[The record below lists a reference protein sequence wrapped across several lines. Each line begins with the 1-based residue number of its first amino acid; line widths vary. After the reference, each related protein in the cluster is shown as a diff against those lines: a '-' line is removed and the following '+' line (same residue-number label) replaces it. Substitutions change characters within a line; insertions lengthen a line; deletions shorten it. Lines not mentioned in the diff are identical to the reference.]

1 MKISYLTFYLLVF
14 PAILCLFSLCRRVAP
29 RYARLCVALASM
41 LFLAIADRVSFGILL
56 GVVLINYHLIRG
68 MEVAP
73 HRKRLYKLIGVSL
86 SLTPLIFYKLFGGTV
101 YFDGDLAQS
110 LLLPLGLAFYSLQQ
124 VTAIVDSA
132 SGQVKPIQISDY
144 LFFSFFFATLTS
156 GPIITYKDMMGQLQQ
171 DDSSSIS
178 SYNID
183 LGVSLFILGF
193 AKKTLIAD
201 PIESMTGAL
210 LQVSNINPET
220 YYSISELLY
229 IFWGGMLSFYY
240 VFSAYSDM
248 AIGIALLFG
257 VRLPVNFNSPLKAR
271 TPQQYVM
278 SWHMS
283 FMAFVRQYVFQPVY
297 LMLKRTPI
305 KDLNTRY
312 LLAWAGAVFCS
323 FGVVGVWHAPDIVT
337 VAISLGVAITIVGV
351 ESSSLVFRRRKPAS
365 ARTPSLLSRAI
376 LLIFICLCAMK
387 FTHPDFEIVQSFTN
401 MLTHNPTLF
410 VSDRLDFLSGYLH
423 GAWIEYYSFF
433 PTLTTVNRYEIAQP
447 TLSPDLSMLHILLVT
462 LITFYCPNSMQIFG
476 LLEKNEEDNMK
487 ARWSNRMRAAIAAG
501 VLLCISLSFAN
512 NGSSFSYG
520 G

>member
-14 PAILCLFSLCRRVAP
+14 PAIFCLFSLFRKIAP
-29 RYARLCVALASM
+29 AYARLSVAFASM
-41 LFLAIADRVSFGILL
+41 LFLAFADLVSLAILL
-56 GVVLINYHLIRG
+56 AVVLINLNLIRS
-68 MEVAP
+68 MEANP
-73 HRKRLYKLIGVSL
+73 HRKKLYKLAGITVSL
-86 SLTPLIFYKLFGGTV
+86 APLIFYKLFGGKV
-101 YFDGDLAQS
+101 HFDSGLAQS

-132 SGQVKPIQISDY
+132 NGQVKSIQVGDY

-156 GPIITYKDMMGQLQQ
+156 GPIITYKDMMGQLRQGA
-171 DDSSSIS
+171 SPST
-178 SYNID
+178 YNTD
-183 LGVSLFILGF
+183 LGISLFILGF

-210 LQVSNINPET
+210 LQVSRINPET
-220 YYSISELLY
+220 YFSLTELLY

-248 AIGIALLFG
+248 AIGIALFFG
-257 VRLPVNFNSPLKAR
+257 VRLPVNFNSPLKAK

-297 LMLKRTPI
+297 LLLKKAPV

-337 VAISLGVAITIVGV
+337 VAISLCVALTIVCV
-351 ESSSLVFRRRKPAS
+351 ESSSLLLRRRKV
-365 ARTPSLLSRAI
+365 PSSHFPGIFSRVILLS
-376 LLIFICLCAMK
+376 FICLCAIK
-387 FTHPDFEIVQSFTN
+387 FTHPDFEIVRAFTD
-401 MLTHNPTLF
+401 MLAHNPTLF
-410 VSDRLDFLSGYLH
+410 VSDRLAFLSDYLH
-423 GAWIEYYSFF
+423 GEWIEYYSFF

-447 TLSPDLSMLHILLVT
+447 TLSPDLSMLHILIVT
-462 LITFYCPNSMQIFG
+462 AITFCCPNSMQIFG
-476 LLEKNEEDNMK
+476 LLEEKGTSDVTP
-487 ARWSNRMRAAIAAG
+487 RWSNRLRAAIAAG
-501 VLLCISLSFAN
+501 VLLCLSLSFAN